1 MRGAPRAGRRIIRA
15 APPRRTDAIT
25 PARAGRPEKAAEPLE
40 PAAFADRLGGGCSTA
55 REFGAETSERLS
67 RLLDRFTDPERLAE
81 VGDWSIECGAG
92 ADLLDRAGRLDRLVR
107 PEFPERDEVRP
118 IG

>member
-1 MRGAPRAGRRIIRA
+1 M
-15 APPRRTDAIT
+15 
-25 PARAGRPEKAAEPLE
+25 EPLE
-40 PAAFADRLGGGCSTA
+40 TAAFADRLGGGRSTA
-55 REFGAETSERLS
+55 RKFGAGTSEWLWRLLS

-107 PEFPERDEVRP
+107 PEFPERDEVQP

>member
-1 MRGAPRAGRRIIRA
+1 ME
-15 APPRRTDAIT
+15 T
-25 PARAGRPEKAAEPLE
+25 
-40 PAAFADRLGGGCSTA
+40 AAFADRLGGGCSTA

-92 ADLLDRAGRLDRLVR
+92 ADLLDRAGRLVR
-107 PEFPERDEVRP
+107 PEFPERDEVQP